1 MKIKN
6 VSLEEMRKRV
16 SRYQR
21 LLPNPEQKVDSR
33 LRNHKRE
40 LFSVIGHGVSE
51 DPDNSTAIVD
61 AEDFHITYVR
71 AKPGNGAALHAHT
84 TVEAFI
90 PLTGNWT
97 VYWNQGEDQ
106 EMFTL
111 LPFDCISVPANVMR
125 GYLNTG
131 PGDGLMMIIVGGTDP
146 GKVTWAA
153 SVLEEASITGLGLN
167 AEGELTIIETEAADE
182 LCN

>member
-1 MKIKN
+1 MAFLK

-40 LFSVIGHGVSE
+40 LLSVIGHGVSE
-51 DPDNSTAIVD
+51 DPNNSTAIVD
-61 AEDFHITYVR
+61 AEDFHVTYVR
-71 AKPGNGAALHAHT
+71 AKQGNGAALHAHN
-84 TVEAFI
+84 TVEVFI
-90 PLTGNWT
+90 PLIGNWT
-97 VYWNQGEDQ
+97 VYWNEGEDQ

-131 PGDGLMMIIVGGTDP
+131 PDDGLMMNIVGGTDP
-146 GKVTWAA
+146 GKVTWAPL
-153 SVLEEASITGLGLN
+153 VLEEAAATGLRLN
-167 AEGELTIIETEAADE
+167 AEGELTIAAGDTGWDA
-182 LCN
+182 